1 MIDGIDPH
9 GQQFLAGL
17 DLLQQKAARAQ
28 QQISSGFRVS
38 SAVDA
43 PEDISQIL
51 GIDSNLRES
60 VQVISN
66 LGRVKT
72 EVDTAEAS
80 VQSAIL
86 ILEQALTIGAQGG
99 SNLESTVTQRP
110 VLAEQLKHL
119 HEQLVAIAGTTV
131 EGRYIFSGDADG
143 VQPYSVDLST
153 ANGVARLSTAP
164 ATRQVQH
171 PDGSSFR
178 VSETAEQIFDHRNPD
193 DSLANDNVFLALNS
207 LRLALEAN
215 DQAAITL
222 AVSRIKG
229 SADYLN
235 QKLAA
240 YGTAQ
245 TQVASAIDSA
255 EKLQVRWKVRLG
267 ELRDT
272 DQTAAILALT
282 QAQSGAQAALSA
294 EAQRPR
300 TSLFDYLR

>member
-1 MIDGIDPH
+1 MVDGIDPH
-9 GQQFLAGL
+9 GQQFLASL
-17 DLLQQKAARAQ
+17 DILQQKAARAQ
-28 QQISSGFRVS
+28 QQISSGIRV
-38 SAVDA
+38 ATAADA
-43 PEDISQIL
+43 PGDISQIL
-51 GIDSNLRES
+51 GIDSTLKES
-60 VQVISN
+60 QQVSAN

-72 EVDTAEAS
+72 EVDTAESS

-86 ILEQALTIGAQGG
+86 VLQQALTIGSQGG
-99 SNLESTVTQRP
+99 STLDSTVTQRP
-110 VLAEQLKHL
+110 VLADLIQHL

-143 VQPYSVDLST
+143 SPSYAVDLTT
-153 ANGVARLSTAP
+153 ANGVNRLSTPA
-164 ATRQVQH
+164 ATRQVQN
-171 PDGSSFR
+171 PDGSSFK
-178 VSETAEQIFDHRNPD
+178 VAQTAGEIFDHRNAD
-193 DSLANDNVFLALNS
+193 DSLANDNVFLALNN
-207 LRLALEAN
+207 LRLALLSN
-215 DQAAITL
+215 NTAAITA
-222 AVSRIKG
+222 AVSRVQG

-255 EKLQVRWKVRLG
+255 EKLNVRWKVRLG

-272 DQTAAILALT
+272 DQTAAILEMT